1 VEASER
7 ASVGPQEIVSLAELC
22 ALQADFFE
30 LFRHQ
35 PKGQPKGL
43 TKGARGSSL
52 APTVESGH
60 APFAAK
66 LF

>member
-1 VEASER
+1 VEAGKR
-7 ASVGPQEIVSLAELC
+7 ASFGPQEIASLAELC
-22 ALQADFFE
+22 ALQADFFG
-30 LFRHQ
+30 LFRH
-35 PKGQPKGL
+35 QPKGL